1 VIPNTFPTVFEIVQE
16 VSPMHNPV
24 KLMML
29 GRIDPFHKGMDRFF
43 NTLRALPDA
52 FGSEVLVELY
62 GFGNKENMAWMKEQI
77 KNTQKV
83 EIQFKGSVF
92 KDEKTEAFKTA
103 DIFCMFS
110 RYEGLPLTL
119 YEAAASGLPIIVTE
133 GSNRTE
139 WVMES
144 KNGWVL
150 WDRDEADWGKKLTEA
165 IGQYIKDPMNYKENA
180 SASAKSLPTWDE
192 IAISS
197 VAVYRKWGRE
207 PSVTS
212 EID

>member
-43 NTLRALPDA
+43 NTLRALPESM
-52 FGSEVLVELY
+52 GSEILVELY
-62 GFGNKENMAWMKEQI
+62 GFGSEENMNWVHEQI
-77 KNTQKV
+77 QNTKNV
-83 EIQFKGSVF
+83 EILFKGAVF
-92 KDEKTEAFKTA
+92 MEEKTEAFKNA

-180 SASAKSLPTWDE
+180 IASAKSLPTWDE

-197 VAVYRKWGRE
+197 VAVYRKWGKQL
-207 PSVTS
+207 
-212 EID
+212 